1 MDFSTQIKKLRNEK
15 NLSQQQMSE
24 QLGISRKAVSSWE
37 NDRSLPDIEM
47 LIIISRTFGITLD
60 ELILG
65 GNDMNNMTQKLI
77 NDGKATRRA
86 RMNLISVCIGTGLL
100 LIGAVCLMI
109 RSMMPAVIDE
119 EGLLQEP
126 FFLVPFAF
134 LLFAAGFMVFAVTGF
149 SNFAALV
156 TGNAGDTAGSGK
168 KYIGICISV
177 LMFGFGGFLVLLA
190 SNSGAGTALPGCAVM
205 IAAVLVFAAVMIW
218 SRASRR
224 MHDAE

>member
-15 NLSQQQMSE
+15 NLTQQQMAE
-24 QLGISRKAVSSWE
+24 QLGISRQAVSSWE

-77 NDGKATRRA
+77 NDGKASRRA
-86 RMNLISVCIGTGLL
+86 RMNLISVCIGTGLI
-100 LIGAVCLMI
+100 LIGAICLMI

-119 EGLLQEP
+119 EGTLQEP
-126 FFLVPFAF
+126 FFLVSFAF

-149 SNFAALV
+149 SNFVTLV
-156 TGNAGDTAGSGK
+156 MGNAGDTAGSRK

-190 SNSGAGTALPGCAVM
+190 SNSDAGTAVPGCAVM

-218 SRASRR
+218 SRVSRR
-224 MHDAE
+224 IHNAE

>member
-15 NLSQQQMSE
+15 KLTQQQMAE
-24 QLGISRKAVSSWE
+24 QLGISRQAVSSWE

-100 LIGAVCLMI
+100 MMGALFLVV
-109 RSMMPAVIDE
+109 RAMMPEVVDE
-119 EGLLQEP
+119 EGIVQEP
-126 FFLVPFAF
+126 FFLVIFAF
-134 LLFAAGFMVFAVTGF
+134 LLFAAGFMVFAVTGI
-149 SNFAALV
+149 SNLV
-156 TGNAGDTAGSGK
+156 SLIAGNSDNASGILK
-168 KYIGICISV
+168 KYLGICASI
-177 LMFGFGGFLVLLA
+177 LMFGCGGFMTLLSANA
-190 SNSGAGTALPGCAVM
+190 SSGSALPGNAVM
-205 IAAVLVFAAVMIW
+205 AAAILLFIAVMIW
-218 SRASRR
+218 SILSRKSR
-224 MHDAE
+224 DI

>member
-1 MDFSTQIKKLRNEK
+1 
-15 NLSQQQMSE
+15 
-24 QLGISRKAVSSWE
+24 
-37 NDRSLPDIEM
+37 
-47 LIIISRTFGITLD
+47 
-60 ELILG
+60 
-65 GNDMNNMTQKLI
+65 
-77 NDGKATRRA
+77 
-86 RMNLISVCIGTGLL
+86 
-100 LIGAVCLMI
+100 
-109 RSMMPAVIDE
+109 
-119 EGLLQEP
+119 
-126 FFLVPFAF
+126 
-134 LLFAAGFMVFAVTGF
+134 MVFAVTGF